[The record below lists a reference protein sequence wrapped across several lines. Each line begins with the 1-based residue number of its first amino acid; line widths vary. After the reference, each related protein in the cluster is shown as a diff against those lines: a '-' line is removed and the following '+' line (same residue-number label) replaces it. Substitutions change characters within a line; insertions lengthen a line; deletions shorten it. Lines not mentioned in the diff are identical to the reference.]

1 MHNIASWNVR
11 GLNNPNKQ
19 EDVKLFLNKSKIG
32 LVGLMETKV
41 RKENEMEVSQRLFGG
56 WQWHTNASRE
66 EKGILWVA

>member
-41 RKENEMEVSQRLFGG
+41 RKQNEMKVAQRLFGG
-56 WQWHTNASRE
+56 WQWHTNASR
-66 EKGILWVA
+66 